1 MDASRRPQPP
11 KHDSRCRFRP
21 FAAALLP
28 LLLTVCCG
36 SHAAAERPR
45 VGEVALHNTGAAEAQ
60 ADFLAGLAALHSF
73 WYEEA
78 RDLFQR
84 AQEID
89 SGFALAYWGEA
100 MTHYHPIWRS
110 TSPSAGRAALDD
122 LDAEAGDRLRRYGT
136 GVEQALV
143 DAARH
148 LFEDGDRAFSESL
161 ADARSEFPDN
171 TEIAVFY
178 ALSLQGRAA
187 GPGRRSAE
195 DHRLIA
201 ESAALLEELFERH
214 PRHPGVLHYLIHA
227 VDDPANAHRG
237 LEAADLYSEIA
248 PDSSHALHMPTHIYL
263 QVGDWDGVV
272 EMNRRAWEASERWVE
287 RKDLPLWKKD
297 YHALSWLHYGLL
309 QQGDFA
315 GAAGVLETL
324 RANGGGLAGSEA
336 RFTARHLIETEEW
349 DFELPDS
356 DRDEVRFARAFAAAK
371 RGRTEEAR
379 EALDSFSGT
388 GDTDEIL
395 RHELEGL
402 LAFVT
407 GRSERA
413 VASLARAAG
422 LESETRI
429 PTGPPDLLKPALEL
443 QGEVLL
449 ELGDCEEAR
458 RAFERSLER
467 MPNRRLSVRGERRA
481 AACSTG

>member
-1 MDASRRPQPP
+1 METTRRPHPPTSRSRRR
-11 KHDSRCRFRP
+11 SRP
-21 FAAALLP
+21 LAAAGL
-28 LLLTVCCG
+28 LLLTACSG
-36 SHAAAERPR
+36 SHASPERPR
-45 VGEVALHNTGAAEAQ
+45 VGDVELHNTGAPDAQ

-89 SGFALAYWGEA
+89 PGFALAYWGEA

-110 TSPSAGRAALDD
+110 TSPAAGRAALDA
-122 LDAEAGDRLRRYGT
+122 LEAEAGDRLERYGT
-136 GVEQALV
+136 AVEQALV
-143 DAARH
+143 EAARR
-148 LFEDGDRAFSESL
+148 LFEDGDGAFSEAL
-161 ADARSEFPDN
+161 AEARAEFPDN

-178 ALSLQGRAA
+178 ALSLQGRAT
-187 GPGRRSAE
+187 GPGRRGAE
-195 DHRLIA
+195 DRRLIA
-201 ESAALLEELFERH
+201 ESAELLEALFERH

-287 RKDLPLWKKD
+287 RKDLPLWRKD

-309 QQGDFA
+309 QQGNFT
-315 GAAGVLETL
+315 GAEGVLETL

-336 RFTARHLIETEEW
+336 RYKARHLIETEDW

-356 DRDEVRFARAFAAAK
+356 DRDEVRFARAFAAAN
-371 RGRTEEAR
+371 RGRLEEAR
-379 EALDSFSGT
+379 AGLESFSRAAGT
-388 GDTDEIL
+388 DDIL
-395 RHELEGL
+395 GHELEGL
-402 LAFVT
+402 IAFVT

-413 VASLARAAG
+413 VASLARAAE
-422 LESETRI
+422 LEMGTRI

-449 ELGDCEEAR
+449 ELGACDEAR